1 MVSLAQRPP
10 TAVAYGMHFFL
21 KFLAVAVAVYLTVN
35 IVPGIEVAGGW
46 MTLLLVSL
54 VWSVIITVIRPILQL
69 LALPITIVT
78 LGLFSF
84 ILNALLFWA
93 MELIVPGFDVTGFV
107 PALLGSIVLSLISW
121 FIQKA
126 L

>member
-1 MVSLAQRPP
+1 
-10 TAVAYGMHFFL
+10 MHFL
-21 KFLAVAVAVYLTVN
+21 IKFLAVAVAVYLTVN
-35 IVPGIEVAGGW
+35 IVPGISVAGGW
-46 MTLLLVSL
+46 TTLLLVSL
-54 VWSVIITVIRPILQL
+54 VWSVIITVIRPVLQL

-93 MELIVPGFDVTGFV
+93 MTLIVPGFTIAGFV
-107 PALLGSIVLSLISW
+107 PALLGSIVLSIISW

>member
-1 MVSLAQRPP
+1 
-10 TAVAYGMHFFL
+10 MHFLL
-21 KFLAVAVAVYLTVN
+21 KFIAVAVAVYLTVN
-35 IVPGIEVAGGW
+35 IVPGISVAGGW
-46 MTLLLVSL
+46 TTLLLVSL
-54 VWSVIITVIRPILQL
+54 VWSVIITVIRPVLQL

-93 MELIVPGFDVTGFV
+93 MTLIVPGFTVAGFV
-107 PALLGSIVLSLISW
+107 PALLGSIVLSIISW